1 MGRLHLSNNV
11 YLLQLITIS
20 SVVVCVQLARRPTA
34 INFHLLKEKHKIHTD
49 GDGFNSFHS
58 RPFRRCFYGLK
69 SNEYR
74 ADCKAFL
81 AKNRAHVE
89 NNT

>member
-49 GDGFNSFHS
+49 GDGFNSFHTT
-58 RPFRRCFYGLK
+58 PFCRFIFMVLK
-69 SNEYR
+69 ATNTGQTV
-74 ADCKAFL
+74 KLFL
-81 AKNRAHVE
+81 LRTEH
-89 NNT
+89 T